1 MVQDRPLRTC
11 RSDSGLWVKPLKL
24 LIFDCDGT
32 LVDSQHKICAAMQAA
47 YSAQGLPTPA
57 RERLVSIVGLSLTEA
72 FTALGEGAD
81 GYPVQSLIAQ
91 YRAASSSLR
100 ASQIAWEPLSPGAR
114 ETIESLAARPDIVL
128 GIATGKSRRGVDAVL
143 GSHGLRDH
151 FVTIQTADLAPSKPH
166 RAMVL
171 QAMDETGLGAEDTVV
186 IGDSIYDMA
195 MARAA
200 GALALGAG
208 WGYHT
213 PQALLAADAAV
224 VLEGFDALM
233 PVLEATWSDLACV
246 RPGKVKVG
254 HA

>member
-11 RSDSGLWVKPLKL
+11 RSDSALWVKPLKL

-32 LVDSQHKICAAMQAA
+32 LVDSQHKIRAAMQAA

-57 RERLVSIVGLSLTEA
+57 REHLLSIVGLSLTEA
-72 FTALGEGAD
+72 FTALGAGAD
-81 GYPVQSLIAQ
+81 GYPVQSLVAQ

-100 ASQIAWEPLSPGAR
+100 ASQTAWEPLFPGAR
-114 ETIESLAARPDIVL
+114 ETIESLAARPDILL

-143 GSHGLRDH
+143 GAHALRDH
-151 FVTIQTADLAPSKPH
+151 FFTIQTADLAPSKPH
-166 RAMVL
+166 PAMVM
-171 QAMDETGLGAEDTVV
+171 QAMAETGLGAQDTVV

-195 MARAA
+195 MAKAA

-208 WGYHT
+208 WGYHA
-213 PQALLAADAAV
+213 PQALLDAGATV

-233 PVLEATWSDLACV
+233 PVLEATWPDLASV
-246 RPGKVKVG
+246 WPGKAQVG